1 VVTALPQTS
10 FNLQQQLLKV
20 SSIARIENPMNNP
33 MDDEALNG
41 APSAIKIRSSVSE
54 AGARGRRIAMA
65 EEGAFSVDRTAWA
78 IRWRHPL
85 ARSIEARRG
94 KVSRS

>member
-1 VVTALPQTS
+1 LQGS
-10 FNLQQQLLKV
+10 KNLM
-20 SSIARIENPMNNP
+20 SNP

-54 AGARGRRIAMA
+54 AGDRGRRIAMA
-65 EEGAFSVDRTAWA
+65 EEEGLFPVDRTAWA

-94 KVSRS
+94 KISRS

>member
-1 VVTALPQTS
+1 MS
-10 FNLQQQLLKV
+10 
-20 SSIARIENPMNNP
+20 NP

-54 AGARGRRIAMA
+54 AGDRGRRIAMA
-65 EEGAFSVDRTAWA
+65 EEEGLFPVDRTASA
-78 IRWRHPL
+78 TRWQHPL

-94 KVSRS
+94 KFSRS